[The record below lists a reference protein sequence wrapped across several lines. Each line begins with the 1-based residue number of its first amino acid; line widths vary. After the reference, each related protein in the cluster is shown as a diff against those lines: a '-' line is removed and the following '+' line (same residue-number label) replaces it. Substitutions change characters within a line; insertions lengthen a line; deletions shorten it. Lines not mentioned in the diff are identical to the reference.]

1 MVLQD
6 SRIQINSNVILLLH
20 RDQYRSEYET
30 RLKEELESIRVR
42 TNAEIDRLKSSTK
55 EMYERENRNYREA
68 RDMAFSEKD
77 RAQQTEKEALG
88 KYEQLMQE

>member
-1 MVLQD
+1 
-6 SRIQINSNVILLLH
+6 
-20 RDQYRSEYET
+20 
-30 RLKEELESIRVR
+30 
-42 TNAEIDRLKSSTK
+42 
-55 EMYERENRNYREA
+55 MYERENRNYREA